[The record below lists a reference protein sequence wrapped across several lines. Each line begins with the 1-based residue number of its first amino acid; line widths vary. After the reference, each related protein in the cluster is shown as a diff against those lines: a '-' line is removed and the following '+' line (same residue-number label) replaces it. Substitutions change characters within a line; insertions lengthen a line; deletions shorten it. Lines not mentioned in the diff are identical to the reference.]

1 LAVISPAQTPA
12 VSQEDKEKSITKDL
26 VLSLVGQTCADLAKD
41 AQGTISAINKGL
53 APYKDSANPTLYV
66 FVYNS
71 EVLMIAHPR
80 AELVG
85 KSMKGKPDIKGKKFR
100 DEIVE
105 RALKGETGW
114 EDYLYQKPGETGIHP
129 KTTYFSKAVGS
140 DGVVYIVCSGMYQ
153 FKDTAK

>member
-1 LAVISPAQTPA
+1 
-12 VSQEDKEKSITKDL
+12 
-26 VLSLVGQTCADLAKD
+26 
-41 AQGTISAINKGL
+41 
-53 APYKDSANPTLYV
+53 
-66 FVYNS
+66 
-71 EVLMIAHPR
+71 MIAHPR